1 MYDNLNDVSKNSSK
15 QLAGYITLLQVQYWI
30 YKHFH
35 TIASCVANEDY
46 HERKPHACRWKF
58 GKALLV
64 SMYHNDHRS
73 FREFKL
79 ISLFSG
85 QIKWGS
91 CIVIDQPERVV
102 RQFGYVQTIPPHLAT
117 PSVSIEEIDNR
128 WMQFSEYLALVDHI

>member
-1 MYDNLNDVSKNSSK
+1 MPDVV
-15 QLAGYITLLQVQYWI
+15 LWI
-30 YKHFH
+30 PY
-35 TIASCVANEDY
+35 S
-46 HERKPHACRWKF
+46 
-58 GKALLV
+58 
-64 SMYHNDHRS
+64 DHRS